1 MTAARDIRFVVR
13 LAALAALAA
22 AALALVPT
30 ADASYILARNASG
43 VSLKTNAKGDMALI
57 TYRDSRGL
65 HRVLAWGAV
74 NARPKPTRSVA
85 QIAFKLDYS
94 GGYGKFGRPIW
105 KTFRDYSRAYDGP
118 SLPFVAVAKKAR
130 NGSYWVLQRWQRMLP
145 NYGVRPWKASQR
157 VWELRLS
164 HFTGDPGQL
173 QIWLDWAYSGRFHN
187 LFGLY
192 TYKGNPYYGFG
203 STAYG
208 NPTDGYGRLDL
219 RRHLQ
224 LGVRRGLEAREL
236 VPHASPARKLL
247 LRLLPAHPAALL
259 PGQRQA
265 AGGRRGEVPR
275 DHGRPRRRA
284 GRHVVGS
291 RSRRLRLVEPG
302 ACPARAGHERA
313 APVADRVRR
322 RRQVHL

>member
-1 MTAARDIRFVVR
+1 MTAARDIRFFVR

-130 NGSYWVLQRWQRMLP
+130 NGSFWVLQRWQRMLP

-208 NPTDGYGRLDL
+208 NPTDGYGRLAL
-219 RRHLQ
+219 RRHVQ

-236 VPHASPARKLL
+236 VPHAPSARELSATASS
-247 LRLLPAHPAALL
+247 RTPRRPTTRATP
-259 PGQRQA
+259 
-265 AGGRRGEVPR
+265 GGRRAT
-275 DHGRPRRRA
+275 GRSTARSWTAPA
-284 GRHVVGS
+284 
-291 RSRRLRLVEPG
+291 SRRTSCGRESVSTTTT
-302 ACPARAGHERA
+302 
-313 APVADRVRR
+313 RR
-322 RRQVHL
+322 TRRMSSTSRT